1 MKKIILLTT
10 LLFTTTIFA
19 ESFSE
24 SKKQLKEIYKD
35 HQTTFYCGCKYNPL
49 DKDNMID
56 RNSCGYV
63 PRNELTKKGK
73 ENERANR
80 IEWEHI
86 MPAEN
91 FGKHLPCWKDGGRK
105 ACSKDP
111 VFSKMEAD
119 MHNLVPAIGELNADR
134 SNLRYGA
141 DKAKVGMY
149 GECKFEVDFDANRA
163 YVRDEIKGDIARAYF
178 YMSNTY
184 NINLSDQERKLME
197 VWDKQDPIDEWE
209 IEKNK
214 RIDKIKG
221 L

>member
-1 MKKIILLTT
+1 
-10 LLFTTTIFA
+10 
-19 ESFSE
+19 
-24 SKKQLKEIYKD
+24 
-35 HQTTFYCGCKYNPL
+35 
-49 DKDNMID
+49 MID

-91 FGKHLPCWKDGGRK
+91 FGRHLACWKDGGRK

-111 VFSKMEAD
+111 IFNKMEAD

-134 SNLRYGA
+134 SNFRYGA
-141 DKAKVGMY
+141 DKPKVGMY

-163 YVRDEIKGDIARAYF
+163 YVRDEIKGDIARAYL
-178 YMSNTY
+178 YMSKTY

-197 VWDKQDPIDEWE
+197 AWDKQDPIDEWE

-214 RIDKIKG
+214 RIENIK
-221 L
+221 

>member
-1 MKKIILLTT
+1 MKKLLIFVVLLSTT
-10 LLFTTTIFA
+10 VFA

-24 SKKQLKEIYKD
+24 SKKLLKEIYKD
-35 HQTTFYCGCKYNPL
+35 HQTTFYCDCKYNPL

-56 RNSCGYV
+56 RNSCGYI

-91 FGKHLPCWKDGGRK
+91 FGRHLSCWKDGGRK

-111 VFSKMEAD
+111 IFNKMEAD

-134 SNLRYGA
+134 SNFRYGA
-141 DKAKVGMY
+141 DKPKVGMY

-163 YVRDEIKGDIARAYF
+163 YVRDEIKGDIARAYL
-178 YMSNTY
+178 YMSKTY

-197 VWDKQDPIDEWE
+197 AWDKQDPIDEWE

-214 RIDKIKG
+214 RIENIK
-221 L
+221 

>member
-1 MKKIILLTT
+1 MKKILLLIT
-10 LLFTTTIFA
+10 LFFTTIFA

-24 SKKQLKEIYKD
+24 SKKLLKEIYKG
-35 HQTTFYCGCKYNPL
+35 HQTTFYCGCKYDPSN
-49 DKDNMID
+49 KDNMID

-73 ENERANR
+73 ENERTNR

-91 FGKHLPCWKDGGRK
+91 FGRHLACWKDGGRK

-111 VFSKMEAD
+111 IFNKMEAD

-134 SNLRYGA
+134 SNFRYGA
-141 DKAKVGMY
+141 DKPKVGMY

-163 YVRDEIKGDIARAYF
+163 YVRDEIKGDIARAYL
-178 YMSNTY
+178 YMSKTY

-197 VWDKQDPIDEWE
+197 AWDKQDPIDEWE

-214 RIDKIKG
+214 RIENIK
-221 L
+221 

>member
-1 MKKIILLTT
+1 MKKILLLIT
-10 LLFTTTIFA
+10 LLFTTIFA

-24 SKKQLKEIYKD
+24 SKKLLKEIYKD
-35 HQTTFYCGCKYNPL
+35 NQTTFYCGCKYDPSN
-49 DKDNMID
+49 KDNMID

-91 FGKHLPCWKDGGRK
+91 FGRHLACWKDGGRK

-111 VFSKMEAD
+111 IFNKMEAD

-134 SNLRYGA
+134 SNFRYGA
-141 DKAKVGMY
+141 DKPKVGMY

-163 YVRDEIKGDIARAYF
+163 YVRDEIKGDIARAYL
-178 YMSNTY
+178 YMSKTY

-197 VWDKQDPIDEWE
+197 AWDKQDPIDEWE

-214 RIDKIKG
+214 RIENIK
-221 L
+221 

>member
-1 MKKIILLTT
+1 MKKLLIFVVLLSTT
-10 LLFTTTIFA
+10 VFA

-24 SKKQLKEIYKD
+24 SKKLLKEIYKD

-91 FGKHLPCWKDGGRK
+91 FGRHLSCWKDGGRK

-111 VFSKMEAD
+111 IFNKMEAD

-134 SNLRYGA
+134 KNFRYGA
-141 DKAKVGMY
+141 DKPKVGMY

-163 YVRDEIKGDIARAYF
+163 YVRDEIKGDIARAYL
-178 YMSNTY
+178 YMSKTY

-197 VWDKQDPIDEWE
+197 AWDKQDPIDEWE

-214 RIDKIKG
+214 RIENIQ
-221 L
+221 

>member
-1 MKKIILLTT
+1 MKKILLLIT
-10 LLFTTTIFA
+10 LFFTTIFA

-24 SKKQLKEIYKD
+24 SKKLLKEIYKG
-35 HQTTFYCGCKYNPL
+35 HQTTFYCGCKYDPSN
-49 DKDNMID
+49 KDNMID

-91 FGKHLPCWKDGGRK
+91 FGRHLACWKDGGRK

-111 VFSKMEAD
+111 IFNKMEAD

-134 SNLRYGA
+134 SNFRYGA
-141 DKAKVGMY
+141 DKPKVGMY

-163 YVRDEIKGDIARAYF
+163 YVRDEIKGDIARAYL
-178 YMSNTY
+178 YMSKTY

-197 VWDKQDPIDEWE
+197 AWDKQDPIDEWE

-214 RIDKIKG
+214 RIENIK
-221 L
+221 

>member
-1 MKKIILLTT
+1 MKKLLIFVVLLSTT
-10 LLFTTTIFA
+10 VFA

-24 SKKQLKEIYKD
+24 SKKLLKEIYKD

-91 FGKHLPCWKDGGRK
+91 FGRHLACWKDGGRK

-111 VFSKMEAD
+111 IFNKMEAD

-134 SNLRYGA
+134 SNFRYGA
-141 DKAKVGMY
+141 DKPKVGMY

-163 YVRDEIKGDIARAYF
+163 YVRDEIKGDIARAYL
-178 YMSNTY
+178 YMSKTY

-197 VWDKQDPIDEWE
+197 AWNKQDPIDEWE

-214 RIDKIKG
+214 RIENIK
-221 L
+221 

>member
-1 MKKIILLTT
+1 MKKLLIFVVLLSTT
-10 LLFTTTIFA
+10 VFA

-24 SKKQLKEIYKD
+24 SKKLLKEIYKD

-91 FGKHLPCWKDGGRK
+91 FGRHLACWKDGGRK

-111 VFSKMEAD
+111 IFNKMEAD

-134 SNLRYGA
+134 SNFRYGA
-141 DKAKVGMY
+141 DKPKVGMY

-163 YVRDEIKGDIARAYF
+163 YVRDEIKGDIARAYL
-178 YMSNTY
+178 YMSKAY

-197 VWDKQDPIDEWE
+197 AWNKQDPIDEWE

-214 RIDKIKG
+214 RIENIK
-221 L
+221 

>member
-1 MKKIILLTT
+1 MKKIPLLIT
-10 LLFTTTIFA
+10 LFFTTIFA

-24 SKKQLKEIYKD
+24 SKKLLKEIYKD

-56 RNSCGYV
+56 RNSCGYI

-91 FGKHLPCWKDGGRK
+91 FGRHLACWKDSGRK

-111 VFSKMEAD
+111 IFNKMEAD

-134 SNLRYGA
+134 SNFRYGA
-141 DKAKVGMY
+141 DKPKVGMY
-149 GECKFEVDFDANRA
+149 GECKFEVDFDANRT
-163 YVRDEIKGDIARAYF
+163 YVRDEIKGDIARAYL
-178 YMSNTY
+178 YMSKTY

-197 VWDKQDPIDEWE
+197 AWDKQDPIDEWE

-214 RIDKIKG
+214 RIENIK
-221 L
+221 

>member
-1 MKKIILLTT
+1 MKKLLIFVVLLSTT
-10 LLFTTTIFA
+10 VFA

-24 SKKQLKEIYKD
+24 SKKLLKEIYKD

-91 FGKHLPCWKDGGRK
+91 FGRHLACWKDGGRK

-111 VFSKMEAD
+111 IFNKMEAD

-134 SNLRYGA
+134 SNFRYGA
-141 DKAKVGMY
+141 DKPKVGMY
-149 GECKFEVDFDANRA
+149 GECKFEVDFDANRT
-163 YVRDEIKGDIARAYF
+163 YVRDEIKGDIARAYL
-178 YMSNTY
+178 YMSKTY

-197 VWDKQDPIDEWE
+197 AWDKQDPIDEWE

-214 RIDKIKG
+214 RIENIK
-221 L
+221 

>member
-1 MKKIILLTT
+1 MKKILLLTT
-10 LLFTTTIFA
+10 LFLTTIFA

-24 SKKQLKEIYKD
+24 SKKLLKEIYKD
-35 HQTTFYCGCKYNPL
+35 NQTTFYCGCKYTPSN
-49 DKDNMID
+49 KDNMID

-91 FGKHLPCWKDGGRK
+91 FGRHLACWKDGGRK

-111 VFSKMEAD
+111 IFNKMEAD

-134 SNLRYGA
+134 SNFRYGA
-141 DKAKVGMY
+141 DKPKVGMY

-163 YVRDEIKGDIARAYF
+163 YVRDEIKGDIARAYL
-178 YMSNTY
+178 YMSKTY
-184 NINLSDQERKLME
+184 NINLSDQEKKLME
-197 VWDKQDPIDEWE
+197 AWDKQDPIDEWE

-214 RIDKIKG
+214 RIEKIK
-221 L
+221 

>member
-1 MKKIILLTT
+1 MKKAIILTT

-19 ESFSE
+19 ESFNQ
-24 SKKQLKEIYKD
+24 SKKLLKEIYKD

-73 ENERANR
+73 VNERANR

-105 ACSKDP
+105 ACSKDNS
-111 VFSKMEAD
+111 FRAMESD
-119 MHNLVPAIGELNADR
+119 MYNLVPAT
-134 SNLRYGA
+134 
-141 DKAKVGMY
+141 
-149 GECKFEVDFDANRA
+149 C
-163 YVRDEIKGDIARAYF
+163 
-178 YMSNTY
+178 
-184 NINLSDQERKLME
+184 
-197 VWDKQDPIDEWE
+197 
-209 IEKNK
+209 
-214 RIDKIKG
+214 
-221 L
+221 

>member
-1 MKKIILLTT
+1 MKKILLLIT
-10 LLFTTTIFA
+10 LLFTTIFA

-24 SKKQLKEIYKD
+24 SKKLLKEIYKD
-35 HQTTFYCGCKYNPL
+35 NQTTFYCGCKYDPFN
-49 DKDNMID
+49 KDNMID

-91 FGKHLPCWKDGGRK
+91 FGRHLSCWKDGGRK

-111 VFSKMEAD
+111 IFNKMEAD

-134 SNLRYGA
+134 SNFRYGA
-141 DKAKVGMY
+141 DKPKVGMY

-163 YVRDEIKGDIARAYF
+163 YVRDEIKGDIARAYL
-178 YMSNTY
+178 YMSKTY
-184 NINLSDQERKLME
+184 NINLSDQERKLMKA
-197 VWDKQDPIDEWE
+197 WDKQDPIDEWE
-209 IEKNK
+209 IDKNK
-214 RIDKIKG
+214 RIEKIK
-221 L
+221 

>member
-1 MKKIILLTT
+1 MKKLLIFVVLLSTT
-10 LLFTTTIFA
+10 VFA

-24 SKKQLKEIYKD
+24 SKKLLKEIYKD
-35 HQTTFYCGCKYNPL
+35 HQITFYCGCKYNPL

-91 FGKHLPCWKDGGRK
+91 FGRHLACWKDGGRK

-111 VFSKMEAD
+111 IFNKMEAD

-134 SNLRYGA
+134 SNFRYGA
-141 DKAKVGMY
+141 DKPKVGMY

-163 YVRDEIKGDIARAYF
+163 YVRDEIKGDIARAYL
-178 YMSNTY
+178 YMSKAY

-197 VWDKQDPIDEWE
+197 AWNKQDPIDEWE

-214 RIDKIKG
+214 RIENIK
-221 L
+221 

>member
-1 MKKIILLTT
+1 MKKLLIFVVLLSTT
-10 LLFTTTIFA
+10 VFA

-24 SKKQLKEIYKD
+24 SKKLLKEIYKD

-91 FGKHLPCWKDGGRK
+91 FGRHLPCWREGGR
-105 ACSKDP
+105 
-111 VFSKMEAD
+111 
-119 MHNLVPAIGELNADR
+119 
-134 SNLRYGA
+134 
-141 DKAKVGMY
+141 
-149 GECKFEVDFDANRA
+149 
-163 YVRDEIKGDIARAYF
+163 
-178 YMSNTY
+178 
-184 NINLSDQERKLME
+184 
-197 VWDKQDPIDEWE
+197 
-209 IEKNK
+209 
-214 RIDKIKG
+214 
-221 L
+221 

>member
-1 MKKIILLTT
+1 MKKILLLIT
-10 LLFTTTIFA
+10 LLFTTIFA

-24 SKKQLKEIYKD
+24 SKKLLKEIYKD
-35 HQTTFYCGCKYNPL
+35 NQTTFYCGCKYDSSN
-49 DKDNMID
+49 KGNMID

-73 ENERANR
+73 ENERTNR

-91 FGKHLPCWKDGGRK
+91 FGRHLACWKDGGRK

-111 VFSKMEAD
+111 IFNKMEAD

-134 SNLRYGA
+134 SNFRYGA
-141 DKAKVGMY
+141 DKPKVGMY

-163 YVRDEIKGDIARAYF
+163 YVRDEIKGDIARAYL
-178 YMSNTY
+178 YMSKTY

-197 VWDKQDPIDEWE
+197 AWDKQDPIDEWE

-214 RIDKIKG
+214 RIENIK
-221 L
+221 

>member
-1 MKKIILLTT
+1 MKKLLIFVVLLSTT
-10 LLFTTTIFA
+10 VFA

-24 SKKQLKEIYKD
+24 SKKLLKEIYKD
-35 HQTTFYCGCKYNPL
+35 HQTTFYCGCKYNPSN
-49 DKDNMID
+49 KDNMID

-91 FGKHLPCWKDGGRK
+91 FGRHLSCWKDGGRK

-111 VFSKMEAD
+111 IFNKMEAD

-134 SNLRYGA
+134 SNFRYGA
-141 DKAKVGMY
+141 DKPKVGMY

-163 YVRDEIKGDIARAYF
+163 YVRDEIKGDIARAYL
-178 YMSNTY
+178 YMSKTY

-197 VWDKQDPIDEWE
+197 AWDKQDPIDEWE

-214 RIDKIKG
+214 RIENIK
-221 L
+221 

>member
-1 MKKIILLTT
+1 MKKILLLIT
-10 LLFTTTIFA
+10 LLFTTIFA

-24 SKKQLKEIYKD
+24 SKKLLKEIYKD
-35 HQTTFYCGCKYNPL
+35 NQTTFYCGCKYDPSN
-49 DKDNMID
+49 KDNMID

-91 FGKHLPCWKDGGRK
+91 FGRHLACWKDGGRK

-111 VFSKMEAD
+111 IFNKMEAD

-134 SNLRYGA
+134 SNFRYGA
-141 DKAKVGMY
+141 DKPKVGMY

-163 YVRDEIKGDIARAYF
+163 YVRDEIKGDIARAYL
-178 YMSNTY
+178 YMSKTY

-197 VWDKQDPIDEWE
+197 AWDKQDPIDEWE
-209 IEKNK
+209 IEKNN
-214 RIDKIKG
+214 RIENIK
-221 L
+221 

>member
-1 MKKIILLTT
+1 MKRIILLTAF
-10 LLFTTTIFA
+10 LFTTTIFA
-19 ESFSE
+19 ESFNQ
-24 SKKQLKEIYKD
+24 SKKLLKEIYKD
-35 HQTTFYCGCKYNPL
+35 HQITFYCGCKYNPL

-73 ENERANR
+73 VNERANR
-80 IEWEHI
+80 IEWEHV

-111 VFSKMEAD
+111 IFNKMEAD
-119 MHNLVPAIGELNADR
+119 MHNLVPSVGELNADR

-141 DKAKVGMY
+141 DKPKIGMY
-149 GECKFEVDFDANRA
+149 GECKFEVDFKANRA
-163 YVRDEIKGDIARAYF
+163 YIKDEIRGDIARIYF
-178 YMSNTY
+178 YMSNAY

-197 VWDKQDPIDEWE
+197 VWDKLDPINEWE
-209 IEKNK
+209 IKKNINIEKYK
-214 RIDKIKG
+214 K
-221 L
+221 